1 MGKSTVVPLS
11 LTVLGL
17 TWAALVGEISAV
29 NMHYVQCC
37 FVCAVPTSADV
48 QIKYLFGMEN
58 IWLSSYLSR

>member
-48 QIKYLFGMEN
+48 QISSTCLGWRIFGCPAT
-58 IWLSSYLSR
+58 

>member
-48 QIKYLFGMEN
+48 QT
-58 IWLSSYLSR
+58 